1 MPPHG
6 DWVTEAIGSLAT
18 TAAILGDLFIGGPKP
33 HSCPARS
40 KSGITISWTK
50 ARTHVDDMYFN
61 FLALVITCDVIT
73 SRYLRSV
80 CGESNAK
87 TLRTARLRQGH
98 SC

>member
-18 TAAILGDLFIGGPKP
+18 TAAILGDSFKLLFFGGPKP

-50 ARTHVDDMYFN
+50 ARTHVDDMYFI
-61 FLALVITCDVIT
+61 FW
-73 SRYLRSV
+73 
-80 CGESNAK
+80 
-87 TLRTARLRQGH
+87 H
-98 SC
+98 